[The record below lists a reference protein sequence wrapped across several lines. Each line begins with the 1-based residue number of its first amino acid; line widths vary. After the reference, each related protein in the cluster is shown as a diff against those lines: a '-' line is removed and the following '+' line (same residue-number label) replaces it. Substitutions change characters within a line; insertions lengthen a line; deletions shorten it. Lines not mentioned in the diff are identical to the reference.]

1 MRKLLLILLL
11 FCFCI
16 IGMLL
21 LFNTA
26 NLRTNQSNIQAI
38 NEFPHFEQATIR
50 LAQALRISTT
60 TDSLVQSS
68 DIQFRQWVKQQY
80 PILFKNPN
88 VRWQSFG
95 QQSWVAKWIG
105 RNSELAPVVLVASPF
120 SEEPKLE
127 NIPSWTYNPLL
138 GKIDNDFIYGLGSRG
153 GKTVMIALLEVLEHY
168 LSQDSLPDRTLYF
181 AFPSNDNKEK
191 IALGEALKQANIH
204 PEFILNT
211 GGLICKKNT
220 LWNLKRPVAMIGIS
234 HHSMYKIK
242 LDGPANE
249 GIPLLEQ
256 EINQVQKSLPA
267 IDLDQPVLQQFIKKI
282 APELSFGK
290 RMIFAN
296 QWLLSNL
303 QKKQLLQH
311 PVTQY
316 FFGTNLETIR
326 LVQDSLRRS
335 MSTLKLSSTA
345 PFKGLEQW
353 LNLQIQHPQIQLI
366 GIEKKEQI
374 QSSYAPM
381 QNFAY
386 RIIENTC
393 KEVFPDLVSC
403 PTINRE
409 APLLEW
415 QNSVDTDIYYFHPLV
430 YDFEGF
436 ELKKQQI
443 DDKISR
449 KNYLQMLQFYY
460 QLIHNII

>member
-1 MRKLLLILLL
+1 
-11 FCFCI
+11 
-16 IGMLL
+16 MLL

-26 NLRTNQSNIQAI
+26 NLRSNQSNIQAI
-38 NEFPHFEQATIR
+38 KVVPQFEQATKR
-50 LAQALRISTT
+50 LGQALRISTT
-60 TDSLVQSS
+60 TDSLEQSS
-68 DIQFRQWVKQQY
+68 SVQFRQWVKQRY

-120 SEEPKLE
+120 SKEPNLAD
-127 NIPSWTYNPLL
+127 IPRWTYNPLL
-138 GKIDNDFIYGLGSRG
+138 GKIDDEFIYGLGSRS
-153 GKTVMIALLEVLEHY
+153 GKAVMIALLEVLEHY
-168 LSQDSLPDRTLYF
+168 LVQDSLPDRTVYF
-181 AFPSNDNKEK
+181 AFPGENNNEK
-191 IALGEALKQANIH
+191 IALGEALKQADIR

-220 LWNLKRPVAMIGIS
+220 LLNLKRPVAMIGIS
-234 HHSMYKIK
+234 HQSTYKIK

-249 GIPLLEQ
+249 GIQLLEQ
-256 EINQVQKSLPA
+256 EINQVQKSLPH
-267 IDLDQPVLQQFIKKI
+267 IDISHPVLQEFISKI

-296 QWLLSNL
+296 QWLLSNV
-303 QKKQLLQH
+303 QKNQLLQH
-311 PVTQY
+311 PITQY
-316 FFGTNLETIR
+316 FFGTNLEINS
-326 LVQDSLRRS
+326 LVQDSFSRS
-335 MSTLKLSSTA
+335 MSTLTLSSTA
-345 PFKGLEQW
+345 PFNGLEQW
-353 LNLQIQHPQIQLI
+353 LNLQIQHPKIQLI
-366 GIEKKEQI
+366 GIEKKEQKPTRC
-374 QSSYAPM
+374 APT

-393 KEVFPDLVSC
+393 KEVFPTLVSC

-415 QNSVDTDIYYFHPLV
+415 QNRVDTDIYYFHPLV
-430 YDFEGF
+430 YDVEDF
-436 ELKKQQI
+436 ELNKQQI

-449 KNYLQMLQFYY
+449 QNYLKMLQFYY